1 VKDDFYWR
9 GLLHYVFS
17 TVGFGNAW
25 KTTYHDE
32 EYVDYSARREA
43 QERFNNLRSEYN
55 QEIQKYENKLSQMK
69 SSGASSEEIKLSIA
83 QREKAI
89 ENLCQKIKEERA
101 RQLEELEQRKKKK
114 ISQIKR
120 DMTDYIDNM
129 STDIIKAFD
138 KEIVNIGKQN
148 AVILTELLVTKA
160 GSQLKRKQEEIENQK
175 VLLEASEQDKR
186 LKIDEKSA
194 LLEKVHALLSRTIE
208 MESVLR
214 AQAVDKLEEEAIS

>member
-32 EYVDYSARREA
+32 EYVDDSVRREA
-43 QERFNNLRSEYN
+43 QERFNNLQSEHN
-55 QEIQKYENKLSQMK
+55 QEIKKREDELLQMK
-69 SSGASSEEIKLSIA
+69 SSGASAEEIELNIT

-89 ENLCQKIKEERA
+89 EIQRQKIKEERA
-101 RQLEELEQRKKKK
+101 RQLEEFERRKKKK

-120 DMTDYIDNM
+120 DMTDYLDNM
-129 STDIIKAFD
+129 STDIFKAFD

-175 VLLEASEQDKR
+175 VLLEASEQDKKS
-186 LKIDEKSA
+186 KIDEKAA
-194 LLEKVHALLSRTIE
+194 LLKKVHALLSRTIE
-208 MESVLR
+208 MESVLS
-214 AQAVDKLEEEAIS
+214 AQTVDKLEEEVI